1 MDIKELIARY
11 ESDESLEL
19 EFKSAVHGLPE
30 SLWESVSAFANTA
43 GGWIL
48 LGVRQEKDTI
58 RVEGVRNEAQLRQ
71 DIHNLM
77 RNPEK
82 ISREVCGPHDISAEK
97 VDGADVVMVRV
108 HGACAKEK
116 PVFLIGNPYKGTFVR
131 RNEGDYRCTKQEV
144 DRMIRDACVESA
156 DSAVLKGHGWPEIDR
171 DTFKRYRGRFR
182 QFNDANPWND
192 YDDDRFLAAI
202 GGYRKD
208 AASGAEGFTRA
219 AVLMF
224 GTREALLNLRIR
236 HLIDFRLLPENDEDL
251 RWADRITW
259 EGNLYDAFFRIYPRL
274 VEPLK
279 TPFKLEGPHRVTETP
294 AHEALRE
301 CLVNMLAHA
310 DYAEQAA
317 LLVTASPREFVFR
330 NPGSSRVP
338 EEDLLTKDC
347 SDPRNPVLL
356 RMFRY
361 VALADEAGTGLP
373 KVLRVWRA
381 QGLQLPSLHSDTER
395 YEFKATLRL
404 VHLLSEKDRAW
415 LAWCAKANMG
425 AEQAPLSGMVPL
437 GPNEQLALIQ
447 ARNEESVNNAAVQ
460 ALTGLHR
467 ADVTQLLGALRD
479 RGLLEQEST
488 RRWAS
493 YRLPNKIRQSYSDI
507 VIKKSDKE
515 AVIVTKKKAEIRRA
529 IIRLC
534 HSPRSSNDL
543 AEVLKMTRS
552 YVVNKYL
559 APMVKQGLLVYTK
572 PQVPKAKD
580 QKYVA
585 PKLQGGAA

>member
-1 MDIKELIARY
+1 
-11 ESDESLEL
+11 
-19 EFKSAVHGLPE
+19 
-30 SLWESVSAFANTA
+30 
-43 GGWIL
+43 
-48 LGVRQEKDTI
+48 
-58 RVEGVRNEAQLRQ
+58 
-71 DIHNLM
+71 
-77 RNPEK
+77 
-82 ISREVCGPHDISAEK
+82 
-97 VDGADVVMVRV
+97 
-108 HGACAKEK
+108 
-116 PVFLIGNPYKGTFVR
+116 
-131 RNEGDYRCTKQEV
+131 
-144 DRMIRDACVESA
+144 
-156 DSAVLKGHGWPEIDR
+156 
-171 DTFKRYRGRFR
+171 
-182 QFNDANPWND
+182 
-192 YDDDRFLAAI
+192 
-202 GGYRKD
+202 
-208 AASGAEGFTRA
+208 
-219 AVLMF
+219 MF

-425 AEQAPLSGMVPL
+425 AEQVPLSGMAPL

-467 ADVTQLLGALRD
+467 ADVTQLLGTLRD

-493 YRLPNKIRQSYSDI
+493 YRLPDVIRKAYGTLARKKTHEVASKP
-507 VIKKSDKE
+507 IKKTYQE
-515 AVIVTKKKAEIRRA
+515 AKKPMKKKDRLIQQ
-529 IIRLC
+529 IIEFC
-534 HSPRSSNDL
+534 HVPRSAKEIASALKKNPAYL
-543 AEVLKMTRS
+543 LSEYLGPMIERGVLTYTNQAS
-552 YVVNKYL
+552 PN
-559 APMVKQGLLVYTK
+559 AP
-572 PQVPKAKD
+572 D
-580 QKYVA
+580 QKYMA
-585 PKLQGGAA
+585 PHKGAT